1 MENLIKNFINLILF
15 KFKILTCNY
24 ITISDWDDDLIWC
37 PSQCYKK
44 IEYKGNQFV
53 IYLRWRH
60 SDPWRAEIIQCEPNY
75 EFNIISPN
83 SKDFKL
89 PIKYYKDSE
98 LDKLKKEVD
107 YLVKKWLIKN
117 I

>member
-1 MENLIKNFINLILF
+1 MKNKFIKLLLF
-15 KFKILTCNY
+15 KFRIINSIYKTH
-24 ITISDWDDDLIWC
+24 SDWYDELIWC
-37 PSQCYKK
+37 PSQCYKN
-44 IEYKGNQFV
+44 IEYKGEQFV

-60 SDPWRAEIIQCEPNY
+60 SDPWTAEIIQCEPNY
-75 EFNIISPN
+75 GFNVIGPS

-89 PIKYYKDSE
+89 PINYYKDSE